1 MHPEE
6 LKEYIGLAVVLD
18 TSTPLIYLGTLTEI
32 GRTFLTLTEVDVHDV
47 NEGAS
52 TKEMYALEARRS
64 GIKKN
69 RTTTK
74 VRFDMVISI
83 SRLEDVI
90 EY

>member
-1 MHPEE
+1 MHREE
-6 LKEYIGLAVVLD
+6 LEEYIGLTVVVD
-18 TSTPLIYLGTLTEI
+18 TATPLIYLGTLTEV
-32 GRTFLTLTEVDVHDV
+32 GKTFLTLSEVDVHDV

-69 RTTTK
+69 RTATK
-74 VRFDMVISI
+74 VRFDTVVSI